1 MPYQKYGLLLL
12 GSLFVLFSSQPAFA
26 KCYRLNVDA
35 IPNDA
40 KITIWNIIPKFRQG
54 ICLPPGT
61 YDIQVKKPGY
71 ITWRKKVPIRNNKR
85 FRVTIWPKKYRLFV
99 NTTQKNAKI
108 SIMNIKPKY
117 RRGIRLTAGKYDI
130 KVSSP
135 GCQTHRQW
143 IELQQD
149 FTLPIKLACQT
160 QHAEPVK
167 KTLPVHT
174 LPPIKNLEQGDYEIS
189 IFNGLSE
196 KSFGMVTVQKQ
207 RPLTIRF
214 TKQADCRLTT
224 RNDGI
229 KEIAIKGQH
238 LLRFVPVD
246 MPKDPTGGIDIAL
259 RYHQAEQFYRQAQQ
273 QLPPDSSPLLPLIFK
288 AASENPV
295 FKVIPKFWVQQEPIN
310 ADLYQAILLSGSAD
324 SVSYDDATVVINQLN
339 QWCQGTAQFK
349 LPQEKHFVY
358 LARHIYNPIET
369 NELKSCRLLLREE
382 AAAEPNRPFKK
393 LLGYQWQLTKS
404 HCQPFDDEQSKATLT
419 CDEQNIVKKG
429 GSIESR
435 DATEC
440 MPEYRAESLADMRE
454 PNTTFRL
461 LLLVP

>member
-1 MPYQKYGLLLL
+1 MPYQKYGLL
-12 GSLFVLFSSQPAFA
+12 GCLFVLFSSQPAFA

-35 IPNDA
+35 IPKDA
-40 KITIWNIIPKFRQG
+40 KITIWNITPKFRQG

-71 ITWRKKVPIRNNKR
+71 KTWRKKVPIRNNKR
-85 FRVTIWPKKYRLFV
+85 FRVTILPKKYRLSV
-99 NTTQKNAKI
+99 NTTPKNAKI

-117 RRGIRLTAGKYDI
+117 RRGIRLMAGRYDI

-135 GCQTHRQW
+135 GCKTYRRW
-143 IELQQD
+143 IRLQQD
-149 FTLPIKLACQT
+149 YTLPVNLACQQAT
-160 QHAEPVK
+160 SVQ

-174 LPPIKNLEQGDYEIS
+174 LPLIKNLEPGDYKIT
-189 IFNGLSE
+189 IFNGVSE
-196 KSFGMVTVQKQ
+196 NSFGVVTVQKQ
-207 RPLTIRF
+207 RPLTIRLI
-214 TKQADCRLTT
+214 KQADCRLTT
-224 RNDGI
+224 RDDGI

-246 MPKDPTGGIDIAL
+246 MPKDPRGGIDIAL

-273 QLPPDSSPLLPLIFK
+273 KLPPDSSPLLPLIFK

-295 FKVIPKFWVQQEPIN
+295 FKVIPKFWVQQESIN
-310 ADLYQAILLSGSAD
+310 ADLYQAIIPDGSAD
-324 SVSYDDATVVINQLN
+324 SVSYDDAIVVINQLN
-339 QWCQGTAQFK
+339 QWCQGTAHFE

-382 AAAEPNRPFKK
+382 AATQPNRPFKK
-393 LLGYQWQLTKS
+393 LLGYQWQLTQS

-461 LLLVP
+461 LLLAP